1 MDIILASAGV
11 TKGALY
17 YQFDNKE
24 ALGYAVLDEIVASL
38 TREKWVRPLQNA
50 KNSIDT
56 LIRIV
61 AAHISDARRS
71 PARLSAE

>member
-1 MDIILASAGV
+1 MATAGV

-24 ALGYAVLDEIVASL
+24 ALGYAVVDEIVASL
-38 TREKWVRPLQNA
+38 TREERVRPLQNA
-50 KNSIDT
+50 KSPIDT
-56 LIRIV
+56 SIRIV
-61 AAHISDARRS
+61 QSTSLKARRS